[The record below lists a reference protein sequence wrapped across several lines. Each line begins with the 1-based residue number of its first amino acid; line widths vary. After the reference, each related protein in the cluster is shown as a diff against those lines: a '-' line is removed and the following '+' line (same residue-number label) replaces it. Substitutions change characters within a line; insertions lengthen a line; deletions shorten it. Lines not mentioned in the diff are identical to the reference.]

1 MRKNMLK
8 VLSLT
13 MAFVA
18 SMSVMTACGGAGGGG
33 NGTTM
38 IVKYYDGAYGKEW
51 LEKAAKDFVAAK
63 KAEGVEVS
71 YRLVPDTQV
80 NTSAVNELNSGTGLA
95 DIYMLQ
101 DYEWTDWVTAGK
113 LEDLTSVYN
122 TEVNT
127 SAGKQKIKD
136 YMADGY
142 SIQY

>member
-1 MRKNMLK
+1 MRKNIVK

-18 SMSVMTACGGAGGGG
+18 SMSVLTACGGAGNG

-51 LEKAAKDFVAAK
+51 LEKAAQDFVAAK
-63 KAEGVEVS
+63 KAEGVDVS

-101 DYEWTDWVTAGK
+101 DYTWTDWVTSGK

-127 SAGKQKIKD
+127 SVGKQKIKD
-136 YMADGY
+136 WYKNFREENN
-142 SIQY
+142 